1 VGKQPQITSS
11 IVETMYDNTPWKP
24 FHPANH
30 SNDGVCHKI
39 MHFSLLVDTWRI
51 SIFGAVNASVLIL
64 AAFFLVARLSSF
76 YRRSYAEQDAP
87 LQQLLLSANN
97 DRAGTGDFHSR
108 IFHSPRRQRG
118 ASTTE
123 TKRSHQTQPT
133 KTKSGKKS
141 SVPKFLLG
149 GSWEGLQG
157 RSGTD
162 VIIVLP
168 EYYIYTLI
176 TCMIFLV
183 QAIAWIIPPGDL
195 LGSLSSSLVF
205 MTCLWNDT
213 LLLLHLIRRPG
224 ASAMATGILA
234 LIPTVAVTLFVHA
247 WLPGQAGTCSYCSVH
262 VPKPGIEY
270 AWMICGMIALWVGI
284 CGHKGWS
291 LLLCSCHQRNRSS
304 SPLLHHT
311 AYPPTGAPPS
321 SPAYGSP
328 SVAPSNTST
337 SSRARVDSFSYGGKN
352 FLKPRKATTVL
363 ALMMASVYLLSAASI
378 FVLHYVGDSVDGG
391 YCVLLLS
398 DLAYTFCYAPVLL
411 RTVLVDSK
419 ECREY
424 LVSTV
429 LRRTLRM
436 GADSPI
442 KFGQTST
449 DPAMSLLNGGP
460 GSPGGGPP
468 PSNRNNNY
476 QPPKVDLE
484 NPRLRD
490 WTEAKRERQ
499 IQMKKEKIETLHTQ
513 DIMFRLLTD
522 PVLNLMN
529 PQDLRFDAQIGVGG
543 FGDVFLGSWRQLPV
557 AIKRLHGVDLKQSQ
571 VLESLA
577 LEAGMLAS
585 FRHPNTVLFI
595 GMVLTREYCGLVTE
609 YMEGGS
615 VRELLDRCAPNN
627 ENTNPSLDWSI
638 RTLLLRDAARGMVY
652 LHSATP
658 EPVIHR
664 DLKSANFLIDH
675 RTNPRVCKVCDFG
688 LSTYKEQFA
697 KERSRVGTPLFAA
710 PEVLRS
716 DEYSESADVYS
727 FGVCCWEILTM
738 SRPFEDMNTV
748 KALHDVAY
756 KGLRPTLTDEERK
769 NAPEWVDFLIQR
781 CFVNIPED
789 RPTMDDILSF
799 IEEEMR
805 KAQRKAEKGRSG
817 KNKSKSST
825 ESEEKLKQARIRLT
839 MGRER
844 RSESKNRERKKY
856 ASSTV

>member
-1 VGKQPQITSS
+1 
-11 IVETMYDNTPWKP
+11 
-24 FHPANH
+24 
-30 SNDGVCHKI
+30 
-39 MHFSLLVDTWRI
+39 MHYSLKVDTWRI
-51 SIFGAVNASVLIL
+51 SVFGAVNATILVL
-64 AAFFLVARLSSF
+64 ACFFLVARLSNF
-76 YRRSYAEQDAP
+76 YRRSFKEQDAP
-87 LQQLLLSANN
+87 LQKLLLSSNANADDGEYN
-97 DRAGTGDFHSR
+97 TS
-108 IFHSPRRQRG
+108 IFHSPRRNRKRR
-118 ASTTE
+118 ASSTNE
-123 TKRSHQTQPT
+123 TKRSQ
-133 KTKSGKKS
+133 SSKKKDGGNN
-141 SVPKFLLG
+141 VPNFLLG
-149 GSWEGLQG
+149 GSWDGLQ
-157 RSGTD
+157 RNKSID
-162 VIIVLP
+162 VILILP
-168 EYYIYTLI
+168 EYYIFTLI

-247 WLPGQAGTCSYCSVH
+247 WLPGQTGTCPYCSVH

-284 CGHKGWS
+284 CSYKKWS
-291 LLLCSCHQRNRSS
+291 LVPYCLVCQHQGRST
-304 SPLLHHT
+304 SPLLKHQ
-311 AYPPTGAPPS
+311 AYPHPPTGAPPS
-321 SPAYGSP
+321 SPAYGP
-328 SVAPSNTST
+328 ATST
-337 SSRARVDSFSYGGKN
+337 PMGRSRSSGASGGGRKERGDSFSYGGSN
-352 FLKPRKATTVL
+352 FMKPRKATAAL
-363 ALMMASVYLLSAASI
+363 AFMMASVYLLSASSV

-398 DLAYTFCYAPVLL
+398 DLAYTFCYAPILL

-442 KFGQTST
+442 KFGQKVGNNNHPNFNNAETN
-449 DPAMSLLNGGP
+449 NGGF
-460 GSPGGGPP
+460 GSPRPP
-468 PSNRNNNY
+468 PQDQPY
-476 QPPKVDLE
+476 QPPPVDLE
-484 NPRLRD
+484 NARLRD
-490 WTEAKRERQ
+490 WTEAKRDRQLQLKHEQAETEQ
-499 IQMKKEKIETLHTQ
+499 IQ
-513 DIMFRLLTD
+513 DIVFRLLTD

-529 PQDLRFDAQIGVGG
+529 PNDLRFDAQIGVGG

-557 AIKRLHGVDLKQSQ
+557 AIKRLHGVNLKQSQ
-571 VLESLA
+571 ALESLA
-577 LEAGMLAS
+577 MEAGMLAS

-615 VRELLDRCAPNN
+615 VRELLDRCLP
-627 ENTNPSLDWSI
+627 EEDGGTNHQLEWDI
-638 RTLLLRDAARGMVY
+638 RTLILRDAARGMVY

-688 LSTYKEQFA
+688 LSTYKEKFG

-727 FGVCCWEILTM
+727 FGVCCWEVVTTA
-738 SRPFEDMNTV
+738 RPFENMNTV

-756 KGLRPTLTDEERK
+756 KGLRPRMTDEERK
-769 NAPEWVDFLIQR
+769 SAPEWVDFLIQR
-781 CFVNIPED
+781 CFVNVPED
-789 RPTMDDILSF
+789 RPTMGDILSF

-805 KAQRKAEKGRSG
+805 KAKRRKEEKG
-817 KNKSKSST
+817 KEKKETKEIHEEIHEETLT
-825 ESEEKLKQARIRLT
+825 EARLRLT
-839 MGRER
+839 QGRER
-844 RSESKNRERKKY
+844 RLNSAERKKKDTRLQARMKY
-856 ASSTV
+856 ASTTI